1 MRLSRE
7 QIISLFHSI
16 QKTVVSGKDALTKLD
31 ADIGDGDLGLT
42 MASGFTAVQEF
53 LTGAEAPVD
62 MSAMLG
68 EAGLLMAEK
77 VPSTMG
83 TLVST
88 GIIRAGEAARGLDGT
103 DSKAVLGVFRAAGE
117 GIAARGKAARGEKT
131 LLDALWPALEAWE
144 SALAAGA
151 EMPECAA
158 AAYLASVEGAKAAE
172 MMKSVHGKAAVFR
185 EGSIGKPD
193 PGASAIVLILRGMHE
208 WFDTRLNERTTGG
221 STR

>member
-62 MSAMLG
+62 MSAMLV
-68 EAGLLMAEK
+68 EAGFLMAEK

-88 GIIRAGEAARGLDGT
+88 GIIRAGKAARGLDGI
-103 DSKAVLGVFRAAGE
+103 DAKAGLEVFRAAVE

-144 SALAAGA
+144 IR
-151 EMPECAA
+151 
-158 AAYLASVEGAKAAE
+158 
-172 MMKSVHGKAAVFR
+172 KSVV
-185 EGSIGKPD
+185 
-193 PGASAIVLILRGMHE
+193 
-208 WFDTRLNERTTGG
+208 
-221 STR
+221 